1 MWPGSCSSLA
11 FNMEKFLE
19 ITALILLP
27 LAWGLAVEWFFRRL
41 RRSKPSSADSPE
53 MAPNA
58 AKGDE

>member
-1 MWPGSCSSLA
+1 
-11 FNMEKFLE
+11 MEKFLE